1 MRFTVPQFIEREA
14 KIIGPLT
21 FKQFLYVGS
30 AGLACFIVYFS
41 FSLDIFIMSCF
52 FLEGIACAF
61 AFLNID
67 DIPLPKFLWNFFK
80 YNLSPKVYL
89 WKKGRV
95 GGVGGADIQKKIN
108 IKEDQTEKISLS
120 VGGKS
125 SLKNIKTKI
134 ETKTQ

>member
-21 FKQFLYVGS
+21 FKQFLYVGA
-30 AGLACFIVYFS
+30 AGLACFIIYFS
-41 FSLDIFIMSCF
+41 FSFDIFLISCF
-52 FLEGIACAF
+52 FLGGTASAF

-67 DIPLPKFLWNFFK
+67 GIPLAKFLWNFFK
-80 YNLSPKVYL
+80 YSLSPKVYL
-89 WKKGRV
+89 WKKGGM
-95 GGVGGADIQKKIN
+95 GGTKIQESTD
-108 IKEDQTEKISLS
+108 IKESSTKKISLS

-134 ETKTQ
+134 ETETQ

>member
-41 FSLDIFIMSCF
+41 FSFDIFLMSCF
-52 FLEGIACAF
+52 FFGGIAVAF
-61 AFLNID
+61 AFLNING
-67 DIPLPKFLWNFFK
+67 IPLSKFIWNFFK
-80 YNLSPKVYL
+80 YSLSPKVYV
-89 WKKGRV
+89 WKKGGL
-95 GGVGGADIQKKIN
+95 GGGETQKAIN
-108 IKEDQTEKISLS
+108 IKEEQTEKINLS

-125 SLKNIKTKI
+125 NLKNIKTKI
-134 ETKTQ
+134 ETQ

>member
-1 MRFTVPQFIEREA
+1 MRFVVPQFIEREA

-30 AGLACFIVYFS
+30 AGLACFIIYFS
-41 FSLDIFIMSCF
+41 FSFDIFLISC
-52 FLEGIACAF
+52 LVLGSIASAF
-61 AFLNID
+61 AFLNIN
-67 DIPLPKFLWNFFK
+67 DIPLSKFLWNFFK
-80 YNLSPKVYL
+80 YSLSPKVYI
-89 WKKGRV
+89 WNKGGSKRKDV
-95 GGVGGADIQKKIN
+95 QEEID

-120 VGGKS
+120 VEGKS